1 MSESQSFHGS
11 ICILSLLLNTPYL
24 EEEVV
29 THERFHHFILLVYD
43 IMTDFHSNFISCS
56 FSLYDDTHSL

>member
-1 MSESQSFHGS
+1 MSESESFHDS
-11 ICILSLLLNTPYL
+11 IYILSLLLNTPYI

-43 IMTDFHSNFISCS
+43 IMTDFQSNFISCS
-56 FSLYDDTHSL
+56 FSWYDHTHSL